1 MAFGTNLQT
10 QREAQGMSQSTLA
23 DKTGV
28 RPTMIN
34 QIEAGTKLPSLALAI
49 EIAKVLNCSLDYL
62 CDTDVLLKRI

>member
-34 QIEAGTKLPSLALAI
+34 QIEAGTKLPSLGLAI
-49 EIAKVLNCSLDYL
+49 EMAKVLNCSLDYL
-62 CDTDVLLKRI
+62 CDIDVLLKRI